1 MNIETKFY
9 GNIEVEENRVLN
21 FKNGIPGF
29 EQLKKFA
36 VIDVEDSEYLKC
48 LQSLEKIEVCLMM
61 ISPWEYFKEYE
72 IELSDEDIEEL
83 IIKNEN
89 DVLVYNIVTVRESGI
104 TANLA
109 APIIIN
115 VINNNAKQIIL
126 SNPNYSIRQEI
137 PC

>member
-9 GNIEVEENRVLN
+9 GNIEIEENRVLN
-21 FKNGIPGF
+21 FKDGIPGF
-29 EQLKKFA
+29 EQLKNFT
-36 VIDVEDSEYLKC
+36 ILDVEGGEHLKC

-61 ISPWEYFKEYE
+61 VSPWDYFKDYE
-72 IELSDEDIEEL
+72 IELSDEDVEDLEIV
-83 IIKNEN
+83 NEG
-89 DVLVYNIVTVRESGI
+89 DVLIYNVLTVRENSI

-115 VINNNAKQIIL
+115 IINNKAKQIIL
-126 SNPNYSIRQEI
+126 SNPNYNIRQEI

>member
-9 GNIEVEENRVLN
+9 GNMEIDDDRVLN
-21 FKNGIPGF
+21 FKDGIPGF
-29 EQLKKFA
+29 EQLKSFA
-36 VIDVEDSEYLKC
+36 VLDVEGSEHLKC
-48 LQSLEKIEVCLMM
+48 LQSLEKIEICLMM
-61 ISPWEYFKEYE
+61 ISPWEYFKDYE
-72 IELSDEDIEEL
+72 IELSDEDVEDLGIV
-83 IIKNEN
+83 NEG
-89 DVLVYNIVTVRESGI
+89 DVLIYTVLTVRENSI

-115 VINNNAKQIIL
+115 IINSNAKQIIL